1 MVTQQKETN
10 SLIKNM
16 LTEIGE
22 LTKIVQYTI
31 EALKDHNHEYSTETI
46 DRVRTSSTRGLDEK
60 MTNISDDHTNNLIT
74 SFDKKKERVDNLI
87 STAENIL
94 SKSQFI
100 N

>member
-1 MVTQQKETN
+1 
-10 SLIKNM
+10 
-16 LTEIGE
+16 
-22 LTKIVQYTI
+22 
-31 EALKDHNHEYSTETI
+31 
-46 DRVRTSSTRGLDEK
+46 